1 MSTPAWLTPAVRKW
15 LYGIAVVVMPLLI
28 TYGVVDASRGA
39 LWLAIVG
46 AVLVPGLAFAN
57 TDTSTPNGMPG
68 AEAAHTVTVGP
79 DSDQPVINYDPLHD

>member
-28 TYGVVDASRGA
+28 TYGVLSAEQA
-39 LWLAIVG
+39 PLWLAIVG

-68 AEAAHTVTVGP
+68 AEAAHP

>member
-15 LYGIAVVVMPLLI
+15 LYGIAVVAMPLLI
-28 TYGVVDASRGA
+28 AYGLMDASRGS

-46 AVLVPGLAFAN
+46 AVLVPGVAYAN

-68 AEAAHTVTVGP
+68 AEAAHP